1 MPSPMGLL
9 EERELSARQRLE
21 KCREEAERAAAALA
35 EAEWACERAV
45 IAREEFAAAL
55 AEAREVDGPPP
66 DSRGRTA
73 AVAPGTIVPD
83 WRPGLEPTVLAP
95 DYRGSSGPW
104 RRRCGRGPGR

>member
-1 MPSPMGLL
+1 MPSLMGLL

-55 AEAREVDGPPP
+55 AEARRNGCPSTALGDRPP
-66 DSRGRTA
+66 RTH
-73 AVAPGTIVPD
+73 AV
-83 WRPGLEPTVLAP
+83 
-95 DYRGSSGPW
+95 
-104 RRRCGRGPGR
+104 